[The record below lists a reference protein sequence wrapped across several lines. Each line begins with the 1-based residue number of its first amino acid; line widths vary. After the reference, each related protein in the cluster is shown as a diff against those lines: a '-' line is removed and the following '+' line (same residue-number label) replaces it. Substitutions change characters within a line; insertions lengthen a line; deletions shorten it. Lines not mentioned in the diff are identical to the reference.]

1 MVILALSTAAT
12 IGQIIALIVIGL
24 IVGALGRLVHPGP
37 DPISLLTTAAIG
49 VASLLIAGLLLPRA
63 IGFLGY
69 VVAILIA
76 VGLVALVSNRR
87 RRRLR

>member
-1 MVILALSTAAT
+1 MLILALSTAAT
-12 IGQIIALIVIGL
+12 IGQIIVLIVIGL

-37 DPISLLTTAAIG
+37 DPIGLLTTAAIG
-49 VASLLIAGLLLPRA
+49 VASLLVAGLLLPRA

-76 VGLVALVSNRR
+76 VGLVALVSSR